1 MTCEHRTQ
9 AVGKGLQLLRPRK
22 LRDESLRIDVQP
34 PLHLT
39 RAQVQVLHALD
50 IYFMK
55 FIICYIQSVRT
66 YQAALE
72 SLGDEVLVAPH
83 MAQTVVGLRF
93 EVQWALGR
101 IHLRVLLLL
110 IHHTTGR

>member
-1 MTCEHRTQ
+1 MTCEHRAQ
-9 AVGKGLQLLRPRK
+9 VGKGFNSFGRGSCGM
-22 LRDESLRIDVQP
+22 SLRIDVQP

-50 IYFMK
+50 IHFMK

-72 SLGDEVLVAPH
+72 SLGDEV
-83 MAQTVVGLRF
+83 
-93 EVQWALGR
+93 QWALGR
-101 IHLRVLLLL
+101 IHLRVLLLV